1 MSLLIARASS
11 IRCLPEV
18 VADGMDAVPF
28 VRRLLFSSIRIAEK
42 SGTGQADECE
52 SSLKFLMRREMLCG
66 RV

>member
-18 VADGMDAVPF
+18 VVDGMDAVPL
-28 VRRLLFSSIRIAEK
+28 VRMLLFSNIRIPEK
-42 SGTGQADECE
+42 IGTGQAEEYE
-52 SSLKFLMRREMLCG
+52 SSLKFLMGGGMLCG